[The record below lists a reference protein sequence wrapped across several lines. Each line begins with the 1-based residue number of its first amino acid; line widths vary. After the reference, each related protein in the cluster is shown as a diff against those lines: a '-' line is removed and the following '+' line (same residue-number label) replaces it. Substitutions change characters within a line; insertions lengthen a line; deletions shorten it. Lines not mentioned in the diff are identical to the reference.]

1 MNSIPHELA
10 LGDVLLSPLLP
21 VISASLIATWITTI
35 VLNKLRLSRYIM
47 FPSISFLAIMAVYF
61 LLMDAFWLKI

>member
-10 LGDVLLSPLLP
+10 LGDVLLSPALP
-21 VISASLIATWITTI
+21 VISAALIATWLTTVI
-35 VLNKLRLSRYIM
+35 LNKLRLSRYIM
-47 FPSISFLAIMAVYF
+47 FPSISFLAIMTAYF

>member
-10 LGDVLLSPLLP
+10 LGDVLLSPVLP
-21 VISASLIATWITTI
+21 VISAALIATWLTTVI
-35 VLNKLRLSRYIM
+35 LNKLRLSRYIM
-47 FPSISFLAIMAVYF
+47 FPSISFLAIMTAYF

>member
-1 MNSIPHELA
+1 MNNIPHELA

-21 VISASLIATWITTI
+21 VIGASLIATWITTM

-47 FPSISFLAIMAVYF
+47 FPSISFLAIMTIYF